1 MWKEE
6 HEKAVETAVRNQL
19 IEPKKRIMRILKD
32 VFECSSFD
40 NLNYAKNEIQ
50 EFVDENYAITD
61 EAVRFMQDWN
71 AFSYNLQCL
80 LDWVGISSHP
90 LIEGGKVIRA
100 YTYRPE
106 ESVSSI
112 NSLRRSCLYT
122 ISAYF
127 G

>member
-1 MWKEE
+1 
-6 HEKAVETAVRNQL
+6 
-19 IEPKKRIMRILKD
+19 MRILKEYNVKKILNEESFSH

-40 NLNYAKNEIQ
+40 NLNYAKIEIQ

-100 YTYRPE
+100 YNYRPE

-112 NSLRRSCLYT
+112 NSLRRSCLDT